1 MKQFNNKAILTT
13 KNPEAF
19 LNFTFD
25 INGSEYWIIPDCSI
39 TNDFLYVNGL
49 DINDYSPSIGYAL
62 KLDAT
67 NNIASF
73 HVYSNIN
80 YNFDAN
86 INFTFYNT
94 YNISSGTSDVST
106 HDVSILNRPY
116 ILSAGAI
123 NNYNN
128 NEVLVDD
135 EASYL
140 ILRTNPKFTGNI
152 KIRVNEDNKIYLDT
166 FQISDT
172 LSNRR
177 FRKQQVS
184 GNSVLSSDVRNVFS
198 SLPQGEIFK
207 MDKDTFYST
216 AIPKTEYKDQY
227 NTAYNY
233 GARLIKDE
241 LYSEDNGIL
250 APLWIN
256 SKLPDYFAVFRLS
269 GVYNQETYTDRGSL
283 VNLAFKYLEESNIA
297 KTWSL
302 KPDAPLGQYLLTHLN
317 DTIKY
322 QAPVF
327 LSLSDPDANES
338 DPNTWHGIAVDKG
351 VVTGRSETTYFFDQ
365 NANNYT
371 SLNAFVSQ
379 GFERNNLLCSNLLN
393 LEYVFSD
400 EDVSL
405 YSMHRYFGLYLTEN
419 VLYNIAYYSDVSGY
433 LPSIISLDGKDSSV
447 FFNSTIF
454 DSSGNIATDYKNR
467 IFVLND
473 GETLTRITNVNQV
486 NGAQLNDYASSPY
499 KNIFSA
505 TIEKTNINPFIT
517 ITLNAKL
524 EQGEHLRIINSTQQI
539 IWEVYGVSASSY
551 PCEKYCTVSEN
562 LGFYTVYR
570 TYFDV
575 DGDLYD
581 QILEIEQAFDRF
593 GDYDGTYFRAGLHGS
608 DWVSIILNDDA
619 VLTDVWSFQRI
630 TASTRNIFMDTST
643 AFNNAGD
650 ADAITF
656 FGRFTPNASDF
667 EVVSYDAID
676 GPIDFELY
684 GDRQRITLNLFD
696 RGSYNL
702 YSFDSIQNIVDKIEE
717 PTLYQDTTTWY
728 RKILGF
734 DVSNNT
740 YQYVKDPLHMTDKV
754 LIMTEADINTYK
766 SSFNAYSIHKLN
778 ISLMGI
784 NPVKDI
790 DYTVYDVSLGFNSEY
805 LYKRSDD
812 ISTYYISLGV
822 STGYTLDIPG
832 SYVIQSGIG
841 TLTQN
846 AVSRNYDVS
855 TIFNTF
861 DTSIR
866 IDSSTATLIT
876 YAVLDGTYD
885 YESYISTASNPE
897 ESINDYYLSNSLLK
911 YSLTAPLNSKWV
923 GLGSDCRNN
932 PFRLILNDTAV
943 DISTNFIPTSN
954 NFSQEVSY
962 PVFKYLT
969 PGARA
974 WESYLFYDINDV
986 IYDGSTYLT
995 FKEAMFAYP
1004 YVDYFSKLVYSNNNV
1019 NNKKARSSIV
1029 YYNGY
1034 KSTLDTIITGVNL
1047 SVKVENAAKSIIDI
1061 KAYDRYRFSLIS
1073 TPSKNRNTY
1082 HPIEIIINENT
1093 QTILM
1098 IWYQGNDEL
1107 NYNKRYSTFLPG
1119 KSLLD
1124 ASSYGFV
1131 SGRNQ
1136 KTYSFVKTPFFV
1148 NNSIIAKALVNVYD
1162 NNATYDSS
1170 TVRPYAQFNKSINNI
1185 NSTWNAF
1192 TNRNSLSDLIF
1203 NLEESYNTFA
1213 QYVNYTY
1220 IPNNNTWGDYVLNYG
1235 YNYNTNNNWYASS
1248 TTNIDT
1254 LNYLLSPSYRYV
1266 MTYIIRGSER
1276 YSSYDFGTSP
1286 ITVFINPPR
1295 EYGNV
1300 QTYNGWFKPKFN
1312 SILEF
1317 NANEESELI
1326 NVVERDFTFSNTDLR
1341 LYNNIPQLW
1350 YNKLVTTVSQADVD
1364 TGKAISHL
1372 TDFNVFKTLWD
1383 ARYYIK
1389 DGLYVNGYNSPDEL
1403 PSFFGSK
1410 LVKLP
1415 DDIIVGNWDITTAAI
1430 EQTTTSTVI
1439 KFNLSRAILNMF
1451 KTNVEFTKNWT
1462 GLTGTDNIKDSYI
1475 KNTILTYYNISQS
1488 KIKVGFY
1495 YKPYDSQLLYFTYDD
1510 NFISDGKQN
1519 FNGQL
1524 LYENDEYIYKIVIPR
1539 TGYYSYFVNFTMT
1552 EK

>member
-1 MKQFNNKAILTT
+1 
-13 KNPEAF
+13 
-19 LNFTFD
+19 
-25 INGSEYWIIPDCSI
+25 
-39 TNDFLYVNGL
+39 
-49 DINDYSPSIGYAL
+49 
-62 KLDAT
+62 
-67 NNIASF
+67 
-73 HVYSNIN
+73 
-80 YNFDAN
+80 
-86 INFTFYNT
+86 
-94 YNISSGTSDVST
+94 
-106 HDVSILNRPY
+106 
-116 ILSAGAI
+116 
-123 NNYNN
+123 
-128 NEVLVDD
+128 
-135 EASYL
+135 
-140 ILRTNPKFTGNI
+140 
-152 KIRVNEDNKIYLDT
+152 
-166 FQISDT
+166 
-172 LSNRR
+172 
-177 FRKQQVS
+177 
-184 GNSVLSSDVRNVFS
+184 
-198 SLPQGEIFK
+198 
-207 MDKDTFYST
+207 
-216 AIPKTEYKDQY
+216 
-227 NTAYNY
+227 
-233 GARLIKDE
+233 
-241 LYSEDNGIL
+241 
-250 APLWIN
+250 
-256 SKLPDYFAVFRLS
+256 
-269 GVYNQETYTDRGSL
+269 
-283 VNLAFKYLEESNIA
+283 
-297 KTWSL
+297 
-302 KPDAPLGQYLLTHLN
+302 
-317 DTIKY
+317 
-322 QAPVF
+322 
-327 LSLSDPDANES
+327 
-338 DPNTWHGIAVDKG
+338 
-351 VVTGRSETTYFFDQ
+351 
-365 NANNYT
+365 
-371 SLNAFVSQ
+371 
-379 GFERNNLLCSNLLN
+379 
-393 LEYVFSD
+393 
-400 EDVSL
+400 
-405 YSMHRYFGLYLTEN
+405 
-419 VLYNIAYYSDVSGY
+419 
-433 LPSIISLDGKDSSV
+433 
-447 FFNSTIF
+447 
-454 DSSGNIATDYKNR
+454 
-467 IFVLND
+467 
-473 GETLTRITNVNQV
+473 
-486 NGAQLNDYASSPY
+486 
-499 KNIFSA
+499 
-505 TIEKTNINPFIT
+505 
-517 ITLNAKL
+517 
-524 EQGEHLRIINSTQQI
+524 
-539 IWEVYGVSASSY
+539 
-551 PCEKYCTVSEN
+551 
-562 LGFYTVYR
+562 
-570 TYFDV
+570 
-575 DGDLYD
+575 
-581 QILEIEQAFDRF
+581 
-593 GDYDGTYFRAGLHGS
+593 
-608 DWVSIILNDDA
+608 
-619 VLTDVWSFQRI
+619 
-630 TASTRNIFMDTST
+630 
-643 AFNNAGD
+643 
-650 ADAITF
+650 
-656 FGRFTPNASDF
+656 
-667 EVVSYDAID
+667 
-676 GPIDFELY
+676 
-684 GDRQRITLNLFD
+684 
-696 RGSYNL
+696 
-702 YSFDSIQNIVDKIEE
+702 
-717 PTLYQDTTTWY
+717 
-728 RKILGF
+728 
-734 DVSNNT
+734 
-740 YQYVKDPLHMTDKV
+740 
-754 LIMTEADINTYK
+754 
-766 SSFNAYSIHKLN
+766 
-778 ISLMGI
+778 
-784 NPVKDI
+784 
-790 DYTVYDVSLGFNSEY
+790 
-805 LYKRSDD
+805 
-812 ISTYYISLGV
+812 
-822 STGYTLDIPG
+822 
-832 SYVIQSGIG
+832 
-841 TLTQN
+841 
-846 AVSRNYDVS
+846 
-855 TIFNTF
+855 
-861 DTSIR
+861 
-866 IDSSTATLIT
+866 
-876 YAVLDGTYD
+876 
-885 YESYISTASNPE
+885 
-897 ESINDYYLSNSLLK
+897 
-911 YSLTAPLNSKWV
+911 
-923 GLGSDCRNN
+923 
-932 PFRLILNDTAV
+932 
-943 DISTNFIPTSN
+943 
-954 NFSQEVSY
+954 
-962 PVFKYLT
+962 
-969 PGARA
+969 
-974 WESYLFYDINDV
+974 
-986 IYDGSTYLT
+986 
-995 FKEAMFAYP
+995 MFAYP